1 MKSNT
6 TAYGKLKRKYLL
18 SVMCMFFVLIG
29 CNHNDQ
35 ENPSMVFWS
44 STNEEEVAF
53 TRKYVD
59 AWNQHHPDQP
69 FSFQP
74 VPEGQSSEEV
84 ILAAVVGRTTPDIYA
99 NMWQGDVEDFAR
111 SGVLIPLDTLDGFMD
126 FLYARCDS
134 QVVKEISSPNGHV
147 YQIPW
152 KVNPIMM
159 MYNPEFVTKEGM
171 DSIPQH
177 YSDLL
182 SFGSKLKSSGIWLG
196 ISESNAIWWQRFFN
210 FLPLYY
216 AASGGAPLI
225 KDNKSAFNNE
235 YGIEVFAF
243 LQKLYSNGYFPKEQ
257 LKGQRDPFLAKR
269 VATTFTGPWT
279 IEYNNKFKPEGMVFN
294 FKEVPVPDDHVG
306 PIYTYGDPKN
316 MVMFNTCT
324 DPELA
329 WKFLQTMLT
338 QEADKEFLE
347 SSRQIPRRKDLQ
359 VNPLFV
365 DYFTAHPELVPFARQ
380 AKHVRGM
387 DSARY
392 MKEVLDLISQEYEAC
407 VVFGLKSPE
416 DAIRDAAHA
425 VDLLYIE

>member
-1 MKSNT
+1 MLSIVFLCLFV
-6 TAYGKLKRKYLL
+6 ASCRKDTRD
-18 SVMCMFFVLIG
+18 SKAF
-29 CNHNDQ
+29 
-35 ENPSMVFWS
+35 VFWS
-44 STNEEEVAF
+44 STNTKEIAF
-53 TRKYVD
+53 SKKYVD
-59 AWNQHHPDQP
+59 AWNHDHPETP
-69 FSFQP
+69 FTFQP

-111 SGVLIPLDTLDGFMD
+111 SGVLVQLDTLDGFME

-134 QVVKEISSPNGHV
+134 QVVKEVTSIDGHI

-159 MYNPEFVTKEGM
+159 MYNPALFKKVGM
-171 DSIPQH
+171 DSIPKH
-177 YSDLL
+177 YSDFLHA
-182 SFGSKLKSSGIWLG
+182 GAELKSSNFWLG

-225 KDNKSAFNNE
+225 QNKKAVFDNE
-235 YGIEVFAF
+235 YGIEVFSF

-257 LKGQRDPFLAKR
+257 LKGQRDPFLAQR
-269 VATTFTGPWT
+269 VAITFTGPWT
-279 IEYNNKFKPEGMVFN
+279 IEYNNEFKPTDMTFD
-294 FKEVPVPDDHVG
+294 FKEVPVPDNHTG
-306 PIYTYGDPKN
+306 PVYSYGDPKN

-329 WKFLQTMLT
+329 WKFVKTMLT
-338 QEADKEFLE
+338 PGADKEFLE
-347 SSRQIPRRKDLQ
+347 ASQQFPRRKDFQ
-359 VNPLFV
+359 NNPLFIN
-365 DYFTAHPELVPFARQ
+365 YFNAHPELIPFARQ
-380 AKHVRGM
+380 AQHVRGM
-387 DSARY
+387 DSAPY

-407 VVFGLKSPE
+407 VVFGLKTPE
-416 DAIRDAAHA
+416 EAIHDAAHA